1 MCLSK
6 LAKTSHRAGLG
17 VGSEAPES
25 MFLTTESPCAQGAGG
40 MYLESR
46 DFSLM
51 DSKGERSQGRLVT
64 ACFV

>member
-1 MCLSK
+1 
-6 LAKTSHRAGLG
+6 
-17 VGSEAPES
+17 